1 MRHFYPHP
9 LTGNDWHLFMALVML
24 HKLLPMF
31 VNRKTIVLGTGMAFL
46 LAQTLVHLFHVLLL
60 LFCAGNAYF
69 ISFCSV
75 FSSSSTTSSFP
86 ARISSA
92 TQVRIWFASSSRL
105 NAFIAAVTAADCTR
119 ISGQYTS
126 FSTIPRMPRIC
137 PSIRFSLWTRLLY
150 SSSLR
155 CFVLCAQQ
163 QHGSFS
169 SFSCIMYPP
178 ITCKVPRR
186 GIFTVYPA
194 RVPCQVDNIIF
205 LYYFMREFFTIAIFK
220 IKADIRMN
228 KTTLNSQKEKH
239 SIANF
244 YPRSPCGERPYTLSL
259 PRRRKSDFY
268 PRSPCGER
276 LHIGRGCVMIHRIS
290 IHALLAESD
299 TTKVAGLL
307 ALIYISIH
315 ALLAESDGSSAVFS
329 GCCTGISIHA
339 LLAESDADRIGY
351 AVRLLYFYP
360 RSPCGERRYLIAV
373 SHPHGAISIHALLAE
388 SDLPLLT
395 VILRLVN
402 FYPRSPCGER
412 PPLADGA
419 QARATFLSTLSLRR
433 ATRHW
438 QTGQSRTRHFYPRS
452 PCGERPPG
460 P

>member
-1 MRHFYPHP
+1 
-9 LTGNDWHLFMALVML
+9 
-24 HKLLPMF
+24 
-31 VNRKTIVLGTGMAFL
+31 
-46 LAQTLVHLFHVLLL
+46 
-60 LFCAGNAYF
+60 
-69 ISFCSV
+69 
-75 FSSSSTTSSFP
+75 
-86 ARISSA
+86 
-92 TQVRIWFASSSRL
+92 
-105 NAFIAAVTAADCTR
+105 
-119 ISGQYTS
+119 
-126 FSTIPRMPRIC
+126 
-137 PSIRFSLWTRLLY
+137 
-150 SSSLR
+150 
-155 CFVLCAQQ
+155 
-163 QHGSFS
+163 
-169 SFSCIMYPP
+169 
-178 ITCKVPRR
+178 
-186 GIFTVYPA
+186 
-194 RVPCQVDNIIF
+194 
-205 LYYFMREFFTIAIFK
+205 
-220 IKADIRMN
+220 MN

-360 RSPCGERRYLIAV
+360 RSPCGERPQEVSVRRGVALFLSTLSLRRATSSQRLSALQLFQFLSTLSLRRATHVRNTLQYCGNYFYPRSPCGERRYLIAV

-433 ATRHW
+433 ATACGIALIRSGLISIHALLAESDRVRHCADTLW
-438 QTGQSRTRHFYPRS
+438 FNFYPRSPCGERQIRATVLEEIAIFLSTLSLRRATLHCKTLIIFRHYFYPRSPCGERHMILPRSCNVKSNFYPRS
-452 PCGERPPG
+452 PCGERPANQTDLPG
-460 P
+460 KN